1 MVLVLRMMM
10 RMMIMLMTAACVVV
24 FIVAARQKHLDPR
37 VNIESWQ
44 RDQQL
49 LNDLN
54 KTSTQGETFPRQTN
68 IRGQTGRMLDL

>member
-1 MVLVLRMMM
+1 MMVLVLRMM
-10 RMMIMLMTAACVVV
+10 IIVMTAACVVV
-24 FIVAARQKHLDPR
+24 FIVPARQKHLDPR

-54 KTSTQGETFPRQTN
+54 KTSTHGETFPRQTN